1 MVEKRLTSDQ
11 KRDLTL
17 RGLFEFEGSQKE
29 GVLSETKR
37 FIKDLEGIVDPVSGQ
52 NVLDMKVRDMDVGQV
67 IGDVIE
73 KSEFGIK
80 DAKNNPDTRARS
92 QGLIIRL
99 KTMFGGAGYSTD
111 HVNKKVKNYL
121 GEDAYEANTKMSLF
135 RKRKTALGFPDDVYP
150 KLKGVLQDPTLPQ
163 DAKLQLAAHLFGGYR
178 PATLSTFDIKNFDAK
193 KGIVSVYDAKSK
205 TTKVTVL
212 NPVLVDIFKQA
223 SKGRTTGPIFFDIK
237 KNSELIN
244 DKLKASIGEVSFLKP
259 SGNIEKE
266 AFSIYKL
273 RNMNETLLEES
284 GLGKEDRAFLS
295 GRAQATEA
303 AGYVSQKSRKRRV
316 DQAGREL
323 IAKIIGYSGDSSP
336 AQFGEDTGLKFS
348 DTSKKIPILSSLLQD
363 EDYVKTLPEGFVE
376 SLPGEGNFLTDKAA
390 ESDPELAEQR
400 RRQALEES
408 RKGEATAGLAA
419 DELERKRQELLL
431 SQPELTEQEAE
442 RLARERLTKQ
452 QASKKVKTQQDIDQL
467 IADDVPPDQRD
478 STKSESALEEK
489 ARRRAARLN
498 ALKTTLKGVG
508 LGVATVAEEALG
520 RIALPIEVR
529 GSAQLSTQ
537 MSDLM
542 QQRSKL
548 DPDDPKYAALTEQI
562 GQKESS
568 LKDSLVDTATLG
580 LAPAA
585 RALGKQEVQRS
596 DELRKVFGIPQS
608 KQQSN
613 NTDEQVNNLLQQ
625 P

>member
-1 MVEKRLTSDQ
+1 MAEKRLTSDQ

-80 DAKNNPDTRARS
+80 DAENNPDTRARS
-92 QGLIIRL
+92 QGLIVRL

-111 HVNKKVKNYL
+111 HVNREVKNYL

-163 DAKLQLAAHLFGGYR
+163 DAKLQLAAHVFGGYR

-223 SKGRTTGPIFFDIK
+223 SEGRTTGPIFFDIK
-237 KNSELIN
+237 KNSKLIN

-259 SGNIEKE
+259 GGNIEKE
-266 AFSIYKL
+266 EFSIYKL

-316 DQAGREL
+316 DQAGQE
-323 IAKIIGYSGDSSP
+323 IVAKIIGYSGDSSP

-348 DTSKKIPILSSLLQD
+348 NTSKKIPILSSLLQD
-363 EDYVKTLPEGFVE
+363 EDYVKTLPEGFIE
-376 SLPGEGNFLTDKAA
+376 SLPSEGGFLTDKAA
-390 ESDPELAEQR
+390 EADPELTEQR
-400 RRQALEES
+400 RQQALEES
-408 RKGEATAGLAA
+408 RKGKEAAGLEA
-419 DELERKRQELLL
+419 DQLARQRQELLL
-431 SQPELTEQEAE
+431 SQPELTKQEAE
-442 RLARERLTKQ
+442 RLAREKLTKQ
-452 QASKKVKTQQDIDQL
+452 QASQKVREDAAEQERLAAQEARSQKNAGTQAEDPEVVAKRAEANRTYASKIAEYLKKSKIIPYIGFVGAGIAAQQKGAEAKEAFEEGDYGTAVKRGAQAVEELVSPLPITTGD
-467 IADDVPPDQRD
+467 
-478 STKSESALEEK
+478 LEEISK
-489 ARRRAARLN
+489 KTPEQEKFLSEQRAIREERLQRRSERARSQLN
-498 ALKTTLKGVG
+498 KQNELDD
-508 LGVATVAEEALG
+508 
-520 RIALPIEVR
+520 
-529 GSAQLSTQ
+529 Q
-537 MSDLM
+537 MNNL
-542 QQRSKL
+542 
-548 DPDDPKYAALTEQI
+548 
-562 GQKESS
+562 
-568 LKDSLVDTATLG
+568 
-580 LAPAA
+580 
-585 RALGKQEVQRS
+585 
-596 DELRKVFGIPQS
+596 IPQ
-608 KQQSN
+608 
-613 NTDEQVNNLLQQ
+613 